1 MNIYNHVVLFMI
13 RRDELNLNVKSVLK
27 NDYDI
32 IRTYTYT
39 DYMNFIL
46 GKDECW
52 NVENI
57 NRLKKQFSSEE
68 YFKDYF
74 LIFKKINENE
84 LILQIII
91 KRGK

>member
-13 RRDELNLNVKSVLK
+13 RREELNLNVKSVLK

-46 GKDECW
+46 GNSCW

-57 NRLKKQFSSEE
+57 NRLKKLFSSEE

-91 KRGK
+91 KRRK